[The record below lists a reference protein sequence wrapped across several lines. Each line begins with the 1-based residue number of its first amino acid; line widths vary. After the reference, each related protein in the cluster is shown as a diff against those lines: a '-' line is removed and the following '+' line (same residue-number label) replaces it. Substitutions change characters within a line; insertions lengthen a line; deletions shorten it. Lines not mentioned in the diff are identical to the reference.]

1 MRIPG
6 EVLQTGAD
14 IDLNVSVHH
23 NFTVPIKEESFA
35 MQRQPQAVRIQGIHH
50 FAYKCRDSAETRQ
63 LYEEV
68 LGLPLVAVLEE
79 KDRLTTT
86 GDRLSFVHFFF
97 QMGDGNYLAFFDF
110 GDAKAPVLDAQTP
123 KFANHLALRVENEAA
138 LMRAKARL
146 EEFGVSVDG
155 PLDHDFVRSI
165 YFWDPNGIR
174 LEYAYTLWDEEQLE
188 AQRAAASGLL
198 TGWANRLRQND

>member
-1 MRIPG
+1 MPI
-6 EVLQTGAD
+6 D
-14 IDLNVSVHH
+14 INVSVHH

-35 MQRQPQAVRIQGIHH
+35 MQRQSQAVRIQGIHH

-63 LYEEV
+63 FYEEV

-146 EEFGVSVDG
+146 EEFGVSVRRTVG
-155 PLDHDFVRSI
+155 PRFREVHLFLGPERNT
-165 YFWDPNGIR
+165 PGIR
-174 LEYAYTLWDEEQLE
+174 LHPVGRGTARGTAGCCCRVVDWL
-188 AQRAAASGLL
+188 GK
-198 TGWANRLRQND
+198 

>member
-1 MRIPG
+1 VYITICSSSS
-6 EVLQTGAD
+6 E
-14 IDLNVSVHH
+14 
-23 NFTVPIKEESFA
+23 KEEWFA
-35 MQRQPQAVRIQGIHH
+35 MKRQSQAVRVEGIHH
-50 FAYKCRDSAETRQ
+50 FAYKCRNAAETCKF
-63 LYEEV
+63 YEEV

-79 KDRLTTT
+79 KDQLTTT

-110 GDAKAPVLDAQTP
+110 GDSAAPVLDAQTP

-138 LMRAKARL
+138 LMKAKARL
-146 EEFGVSVDG
+146 EEFGVRVDG

-174 LEYAYTLWDEEQLE
+174 LEYAYTLWDKEKLD
-188 AQRAAASGLL
+188 AQRAAAARLL
-198 TGWANRLRQND
+198 TDWTDRLRQSG